1 MGDAGVNQTLYVRN
15 LDERTHVDRMKLML
29 YAVFSRYGS
38 VLDVVCNRR
47 LAARG
52 QAWIAFRDAAQAV
65 EARKA
70 MQGKELFGKEMDI
83 HFAKA
88 KSDVVARADG
98 TFKPRPKRAAP
109 ENGNGKAAQAG
120 EAGEGK
126 SKKARVEAATG
137 TASDAG
143 SRSAPA
149 AAANRAQVETP
160 NPPNQVLFAEGLPA
174 DITSEALD
182 LLFKQYTG
190 FVATRMVAPRRIAFV
205 DFDSTGNATLAKI
218 GLDGFKLDATH
229 LLKLSFAKK

>member
-1 MGDAGVNQTLYVRN
+1 MGEAVNQTLYVRN

-29 YAVFSRYGS
+29 YTVFSRYGS

-47 LAARG
+47 IAARG

-109 ENGNGKAAQAG
+109 ERGNGNAAPAG

-126 SKKARVEAATG
+126 AKKTRVEQAAK
-137 TASDAG
+137 AG
-143 SRSAPA
+143 AEPGAGPAPVA
-149 AAANRAQVETP
+149 AAKAKAEPP

-174 DITSEALD
+174 DITSAALD
-182 LLFKQYTG
+182 LLFRQYTG

-218 GLDGFKLDATH
+218 GLDGFKLDAE
-229 LLKLSFAKK
+229 LSLKLSFAKK

>member
-1 MGDAGVNQTLYVRN
+1 MGEAVNQTLYVRN

-29 YAVFSRYGS
+29 YTVFSRYGS

-47 LAARG
+47 IAARG

-83 HFAKA
+83 HFAKS

-109 ENGNGKAAQAG
+109 ESGNGHAAPAG

-126 SKKARVEAATG
+126 VKKVRVEQAAR
-137 TASDAG
+137 ASAEPGAG
-143 SRSAPA
+143 PAPA
-149 AAANRAQVETP
+149 AAAKAKAEPP

-174 DITSEALD
+174 DITSAALD

-190 FVATRMVAPRRIAFV
+190 FLATRIVAPRRIAFV

-218 GLDGFKLDATH
+218 GLDGFKLDAE
-229 LLKLSFAKK
+229 LSLKLSFAKK